1 MNFRELKV
9 YERILEINL
18 IFQNEKTVQLVME
31 AECFSW
37 HLIDAAAYDQVINWH
52 VMSCDPRVILCLD
65 GDLTH
70 PIDSTV
76 NK

>member
-1 MNFRELKV
+1 M
-9 YERILEINL
+9 
-18 IFQNEKTVQLVME
+18 QLVTE
-31 AECFSW
+31 SECFSW

-65 GDLTH
+65 GDHTH
-70 PIDSTV
+70 PIDTAV